1 MWNWIKK
8 WFDPITVSKIF
19 ILSQSSMKSTLEQY
33 IEPENIPKK
42 YGGRLDWDWGDLPIL
57 DRDIQ
62 SALHWEN
69 PSKGPQGQNAFPS
82 GPVRWQTNEKGEMV
96 AIAVGTVH
104 GKQRNQRVAT
114 IPAQSS
120 QAPASLSVPSGTAA
134 AARRPAAVTHKST
147 SGYHTHPAEGAYSEV
162 DEMPPPDDE
171 EESRAHGGATGAI
184 QDGPYVMPIRSQ
196 NNGQH
201 AQQDQG
207 RQGTSTT
214 RYNQQAGTHAAG
226 QMQAGTPALH
236 DSGYGDR
243 TAIMETSTVGQARKD
258 VSLPERQQEATA
270 DNSYLS
276 QAKALAEQ
284 AYESTS
290 AAVGAASHTVLAAA
304 GYGEAQTPQTGGG
317 SQEQQHNSQKSP
329 AQDPR
334 VDNMQGRDVEDFLR
348 SQYSS
353 TNRIGHR
360 KIDQIKKSS
369 D

>member
-1 MWNWIKK
+1 
-8 WFDPITVSKIF
+8 
-19 ILSQSSMKSTLEQY
+19 MKSTLEQY

-120 QAPASLSVPSGTAA
+120 QAPASLSVPAGTAA

-147 SGYHTHPAEGAYSEV
+147 SGYHTHPAEGTYSGV

-171 EESRAHGGATGAI
+171 EESRAYGGATGAI
-184 QDGPYVMPIRSQ
+184 QDGTYVMPIRSQ
-196 NNGQH
+196 NNGQY

-226 QMQAGTPALH
+226 QMQSGTPALH

-258 VSLPERQQEATA
+258 VSLPERQHEEAA

-290 AAVGAASHTVLAAA
+290 AVVGAASHTVLAAA
-304 GYGEAQTPQTGGG
+304 GYGEAQTQQTGGG
-317 SQEQQHNSQKSP
+317 SQEQQHNSHQSP